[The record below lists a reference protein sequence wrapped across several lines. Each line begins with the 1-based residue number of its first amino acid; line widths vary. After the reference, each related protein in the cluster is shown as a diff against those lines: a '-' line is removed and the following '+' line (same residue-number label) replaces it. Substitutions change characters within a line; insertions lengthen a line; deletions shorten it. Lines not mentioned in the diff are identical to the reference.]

1 MKPWLFGVLTVFLL
15 GLAGAGAWFWFV
27 YLHSGSLLS
36 PFTNLDSVA
45 PLSRLN
51 SSPFVVYGF
60 VPYWNLTKTVV
71 QPEITHL
78 AYFSLP
84 ITQDG
89 ELDGI
94 TNGKATDSDA
104 DISSKRWRSGQ
115 LDSVVQQLRSN
126 QAFTVTLTQFDKT
139 GIETFL
145 SSPSAQTAFQ
155 NSLRSFL
162 TNSTRPIAGLNVDI
176 EYPGEATDELRAYYV
191 SFLQRTRKTIDEVAK
206 AKRQPTFDLSISVYA
221 NAASHHLLWDLPE
234 LTSSVDH
241 VVVMAYDFHRSS
253 SPIAG
258 PVAPMFGAKQNWDND
273 VALHMKEFL
282 RQLPAQKVLLGV
294 PFYGYEWETTTGDS
308 RSLVFP
314 GTGATASYS
323 RVQRLLQST
332 NSAEIADGPITR
344 GWDDDALS
352 PYVIFTKDNRQH
364 VIYYEDARSIG
375 YKVELVNELR
385 LGGIAIWALGYEDGS
400 RELWDAVN
408 EHLTQ

>member
-1 MKPWLFGVLTVFLL
+1 MVLL
-15 GLAGAGAWFWFV
+15 GLAGAGAWFWFF
-27 YLHSGSLLS
+27 YLNSGSLLS

-45 PLSRLN
+45 PLSRLTK
-51 SSPFVVYGF
+51 SPFVVYGF

-84 ITQDG
+84 ITIDG

-94 TNGKATDSDA
+94 TNGKPSDSDA
-104 DISSKRWRSGQ
+104 DISSRRWRSEQ
-115 LDSVVQQLRSN
+115 LDTVVQQLRPN
-126 QAFTVTLTQFDKT
+126 QSFTLTLTQFDKT

-145 SSPSAQTAFQ
+145 SSPSAQATFQ
-155 NSLRSFL
+155 TSLRSFL
-162 TNSTRPIAGLNVDI
+162 TNTTRPVQGLNIDI
-176 EYPGEATDELRAYYV
+176 EYPGDATDELRANYV
-191 SFLQRTRKTIDEVAK
+191 TFLQRTRQTVDAWAK
-206 AKRQPTFDLSISVYA
+206 SKHLNNFDLSISVYA
-221 NAASHHLLWDLPE
+221 SSASHHLLWDIPA

-253 SPIAG
+253 SPVAG
-258 PVAPMFGAKQNWDND
+258 PVAPMFGAKQSWDND
-273 VALHMKEFL
+273 VALHMKEIL
-282 RQLPAQKVLLGV
+282 TQIPAQKVLLGI
-294 PFYGYEWETTTGDS
+294 PFYGYEWETTKGDS

-314 GTGATASYS
+314 GTGSTASYS

-332 NSAEIADGPITR
+332 NSGEVADGPITQ

-352 PYVIFTKDNRQH
+352 PYVIFSKDDRQH

-400 RELWDAVN
+400 RELWDAVS
-408 EHLTQ
+408 EHLAE